1 MKSLFITGTDTS
13 AGKTFICG
21 CLLDYFICKGV
32 NVGYQ
37 KWVSTGDTGRA
48 ADLVFCEKAACLPAT
63 DDNLQVVYSFT
74 HPASPHL
81 AAEIDGKEID
91 PQIILTAFNHL
102 KRQHQLL
109 LVEGAGGVL
118 VPLRRDLL
126 LADLV
131 ALINM
136 PALVVARSGLGTINH
151 SLLTIEALR
160 HRSIPVAGVVFTDTT
175 EDIDEN
181 LVADNMRIVAELGKV
196 PVFGRMKYLPEPFS
210 TARARVLFEP
220 IGNALNSHLA
230 TIMLLHD
237 DGRSI
242 G

>member
-21 CLLDYFICKGV
+21 CLLDYFIRKGV

-48 ADLVFCEKAACLPAT
+48 ADLLFCEKAACLPET
-63 DDNLQVVYSFT
+63 DSNLQVPYSFT
-74 HPASPHL
+74 YPASPHL
-81 AAEIDGKEID
+81 AAEKDGQTIHTD
-91 PQIILTAFNHL
+91 VILAAFNKL
-102 KRQHQLL
+102 RKQHDLL

-131 ALINM
+131 AQINI
-136 PALVVARSGLGTINH
+136 PALIVARSGLGTINH

-181 LVADNMRIVAELGKV
+181 LVADNMRIIAELGKV
-196 PVFGRMKYLPEPFS
+196 PVFGRMKHLPGPFS

-220 IGNALNSHLA
+220 IGNALSSH
-230 TIMLLHD
+230 I
-237 DGRSI
+237 
-242 G
+242 